1 MEKERAGISGGRYLL
16 TGASFVVVIAGM
28 KAASSIVVPFLLAA
42 FIAIICAPLML
53 WLQQKKVPAGVA
65 VLIVV
70 LLLLVTLSLVVLFVG
85 TSLTDFTASIPS
97 YQDRL
102 AEQST
107 SLRGWLADRG
117 INVSAEIFRRQ
128 FDTGRLMQ
136 MVGTMLTSLTGV
148 LANIFMILL
157 TVVFILL
164 EASGLPV
171 KIRKAMGDPE
181 GSLGPYREFLESVNR
196 YLVIKTAV
204 SLLTGLTVFVWLK
217 ILNID
222 FPLLWGFVAF
232 IFNYVPNIGS
242 IIASVPAIL
251 LGLVQ
256 YGAGSALLVAAGFL
270 AVNTLFGSIVEPRF
284 MGRGLG
290 LSTLVVFVSLVFWGW
305 VLGPVGMLL
314 SVLLTMIVKIAL
326 ERRKETKWIAVL
338 LGSTP
343 TESS

>member
-1 MEKERAGISGGRYLL
+1 MTGGRYLL
-16 TGASFVVVIAGM
+16 TGASFVVIVAGM
-28 KAASSIVVPFLLAA
+28 KAASSILVPFLLAA

-53 WLQQKKVPAGVA
+53 WLQRKKVPAGVA

-70 LLLLVTLSLVVLFVG
+70 TILLVTLSLVVLFVG
-85 TSLTDFTASIPS
+85 TSLTDFTSSIPA
-97 YQDRL
+97 YQQRL
-102 AEQST
+102 AEQT
-107 SLRGWLADRG
+107 TNLRGWLAGKGVD
-117 INVSAEIFRRQ
+117 VSAEIFRRQ

-136 MVGTMLTSLTGV
+136 IVGNMLSSLTGV
-148 LANIFMILL
+148 LANTFMILL

-164 EASGLPV
+164 EASGLPLKV
-171 KIRKAMGDPE
+171 RKAMGSPDA
-181 GSLGPYREFLESVNR
+181 SLGPYREFLESVNR
-196 YLVIKTAV
+196 YLVIKTII
-204 SLLTGLTVFVWLK
+204 SLLTGLTVFVWLR
-217 ILNID
+217 ILGID

-232 IFNYVPNIGS
+232 LLNYVPNIGS

-256 YGAGSALLVAAGFL
+256 YGVGSALLVAAGFF
-270 AVNTLFGSIVEPRF
+270 AVNTLFGSIIEPRV

-326 ERRKETKWIAVL
+326 ERRDDTRWIAVL

-343 TESS
+343 TESA